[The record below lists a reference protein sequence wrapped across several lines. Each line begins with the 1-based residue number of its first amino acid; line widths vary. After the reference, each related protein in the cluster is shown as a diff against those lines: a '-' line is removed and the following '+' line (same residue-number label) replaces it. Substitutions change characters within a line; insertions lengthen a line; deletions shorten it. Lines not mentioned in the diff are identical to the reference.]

1 MGKQAKEFDTSLYSY
16 YINDSFYSE
25 LIKEMAVWDQDLEM
39 DDPVTRNQCEK
50 LIIKECRLLDEYRFD
65 EFLSLYSNESLY
77 WIPITP
83 GGGDPRIEVSHAFDD
98 RRRLEDRIYRLRT
111 GYAYSQLPM
120 SRTRRMVSNFEIGY
134 GSSKET
140 IYGRCNILISE
151 LRVGEQRQYSG
162 WYGYKLMKLDGQWK
176 IAVKMVNL
184 INSDQ
189 GHENM
194 TFML

>member
-1 MGKQAKEFDTSLYSY
+1 MSNQTKQSNPSLFSY
-16 YINDSFYSE
+16 YVNDSFYSNLIDE
-25 LIKEMAVWDQDLEM
+25 LSVWDRELEL
-39 DDPVTRNQCEK
+39 DDPITEKQCKK

-65 EFLSLYSNESLY
+65 EFLSLYTDETLY

-120 SRTRRMVSNFEIGY
+120 SRTRRMVSNFELGY
-134 GSSKET
+134 GDSKD
-140 IYGRCNILISE
+140 IVFARCNFLISE
-151 LRVGEQRQYSG
+151 LRVGESRQYSG
-162 WYGYKLMKLDGQWK
+162 WYGFKLQKIDEQWK

-189 GHENM
+189 SHENM